1 MESNELIGYV
11 IILAIVVVLVCVQ
24 LRVFCNNCKLIDGM
38 QSLFPSSKYLS
49 VIQIDSMPKD
59 EDNTSVTD
67 DKVGSVKIFQIT
79 STGSGKYLG
88 TFQNILDSINNYLC
102 KNRGAVSDFML
113 IKDIV
118 ERNCDSKEEEINTQT
133 PIPLYIGLMGTM
145 IGIIIGIGRIAI
157 LGGGFSA
164 FIDNPQQAIG
174 ELMGGVA
181 IAMLAS
187 LMGIILTTI
196 SSWKSK
202 TSKSKL
208 EANKN
213 EFYSW
218 IQAELLPVLSGNMAN
233 TLQLLQQNLTSF
245 NLSFS
250 SNISRMENALKE
262 MSGSFE
268 NQLEILNLLD
278 NLDIKRMATANI
290 AILQQFEKS
299 TANFQQFV
307 TYISQTSTYL
317 QAVRQLNDKV
327 GQYMEQTSALTNL
340 SNYFQEENDYFQ
352 TRRSEVN
359 QTVVKVD
366 DILKKS
372 FKALQDNAEQGIN
385 SLTHF
390 IIEQQNKFKINLHN
404 VDEQFQQWLTEQH
417 KIMAQQIEIQ
427 NELFSKK
434 TEDLDV
440 VINEVKEF
448 ANIKEYI
455 DSMEQL
461 LKVQN
466 NELANIVSSLSNKE
480 LMVVLQEQQNRL
492 EQIILTLNEQ
502 SKQKSFRREIEKG
515 TLSKDCQL
523 MMQRQNE
530 RIEQLCVAI
539 ENIPSESGVTIKPSK
554 KDKFRTVALWL
565 LGIMLFLASG
575 SVLFIMSMFA
585 MEFIKK

>member
-11 IILAIVVVLVCVQ
+11 IIVAIVVVLVCFQ
-24 LRVFCNNCKLIDGM
+24 LRVFYNNCKLIDGI
-38 QSLFPSSKYLS
+38 QSLFPSSKDLS
-49 VIQIDSMPKD
+49 VIQIVPISKD
-59 EDNTSVTD
+59 EDNTPGIGD
-67 DKVGSVKIFQIT
+67 NVGSAKISKIA

-88 TFQNILDSINNYLC
+88 TFQNILDLINNYLC

-145 IGIIIGIGRIAI
+145 IGIIIGIGRIAL

-164 FIDNPQQAIG
+164 FINNPQQAIG

-181 IAMLAS
+181 IAMIAS

-208 EANKN
+208 EADKN

-372 FKALQDNAEQGIN
+372 FQALQDNAEQGIN

-390 IIEQQNKFKINLHN
+390 IVEQQNKFKSNLHN

-417 KIMAQQIEIQ
+417 KIMAQHIEIQ

-434 TEDLDV
+434 TEDLDI

-539 ENIPSESGVTIKPSK
+539 ENIPFESGVTIKPSK

>member
-11 IILAIVVVLVCVQ
+11 IIVAIVVVLVCFQ
-24 LRVFCNNCKLIDGM
+24 LRVFYNNCKLIDGI
-38 QSLFPSSKYLS
+38 QSLFPSSKDLS
-49 VIQIDSMPKD
+49 VIQIVPISKD
-59 EDNTSVTD
+59 EDNTPGIGD
-67 DKVGSVKIFQIT
+67 NVGSAKISKIA

-145 IGIIIGIGRIAI
+145 IGIIIGIGRIAL

-164 FIDNPQQAIG
+164 FINNPQQAIG

-181 IAMLAS
+181 IAMIAS

-208 EANKN
+208 EADKN

-372 FKALQDNAEQGIN
+372 FQALQDNAEQGIN

-390 IIEQQNKFKINLHN
+390 IVEQQNKFKSNLHN

-417 KIMAQQIEIQ
+417 KIMAQHIEIQ

-434 TEDLDV
+434 TEDLDI

-539 ENIPSESGVTIKPSK
+539 ENIPFESGVTIKPSK